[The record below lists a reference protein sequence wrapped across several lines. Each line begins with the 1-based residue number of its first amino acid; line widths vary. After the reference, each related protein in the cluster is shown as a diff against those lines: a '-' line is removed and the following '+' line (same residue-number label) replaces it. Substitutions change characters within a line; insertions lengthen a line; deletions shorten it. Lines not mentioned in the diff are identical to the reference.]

1 MYSPKISEQ
10 LIPILYKRA
19 KDEGKPMT
27 RLVNEILEADLYKT
41 YFCSNCNAPI
51 EAEAG
56 TKEAFCEYCQSP
68 VFLKVV
74 KQ

>member
-19 KDEGKPMT
+19 KNEGKPMT
-27 RLVNEILEADLYKT
+27 RVVNEILSADLYKT
-41 YFCSNCNAPI
+41 YFCSNCNFPI
-51 EAEAG
+51 EEEIG
-56 TKEAFCEYCQSP
+56 TKEGFCEYCQSP
-68 VFLKVV
+68 VFLKSA